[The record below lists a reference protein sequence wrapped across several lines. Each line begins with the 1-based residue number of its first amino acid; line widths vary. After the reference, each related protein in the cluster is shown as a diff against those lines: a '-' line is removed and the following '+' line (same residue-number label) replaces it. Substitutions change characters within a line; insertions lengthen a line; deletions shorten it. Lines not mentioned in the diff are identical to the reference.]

1 MNDHKRKYNLKSDSE
16 NSTMNRRTFLSKTAQ
31 GIAGV
36 AAASLISDKI
46 FSMPNIRNNAIAN
59 KIFVLG
65 IDGMDP
71 GLLKHFIQKGEM
83 PTFQRWMRNG
93 YFGPLG
99 TTTPPQSPVAWS
111 SFITGCN
118 PGGHGIFDFVHRD
131 PNTFI
136 PYLSTSRSYGAEK
149 ELKLGDWA
157 IPLKGGKVELL
168 RRGPAFWDV
177 LEENDIFASFF
188 KIPANFPVMPGKSKA
203 LSGMGTPDLLGTYGT
218 FTFFTDMQIPDADS
232 FTGGRVAPVQLKD
245 HATQCSLEGPPNS
258 YRTDQEN
265 TKIDFTVHR
274 DPVKPVVRIKIQNQ
288 ELVLNQGEW
297 SDWLP
302 VKFELMPMFAS
313 VQGIIRFYI
322 QEVHP
327 HFRLYVTPINID
339 PQDAN
344 LPICSPNG
352 YSKDVSRAI
361 GRFYTQGFPE
371 DTKALSNGIFSNE
384 EFLRQSNIVLEERLN
399 AFDHTLQQFH
409 EGLYFFYFSS
419 IDQNTH
425 MLWRNMD
432 KTHPLYEP
440 NASRKVKEAVYHF
453 YRSMDNV
460 LKQTL
465 SKMDNRS
472 KLIILSD
479 HGFKPFGREFHL
491 STWLVKQG
499 FTVMTDPSRM
509 HESEFYDYVDW
520 SRTKAFALGLN
531 SIYVN
536 VRGREVNGSVSYSN
550 INKVKKALIDAL
562 QKVRDPLNGKR
573 IVTRAYDSQ
582 AHFSGPYTKT
592 APDVVVGYN
601 SGYRISDEAVLG
613 KFPKEIVGFRK
624 DKWSA
629 DHCMDPGLVPGS
641 LLTNFEVTKENPA
654 IWDLAPSILKGFG
667 LDVPPE
673 MDGKPIF
680 S

>member
-1 MNDHKRKYNLKSDSE
+1 MKNFNDKKTKDDSVKM
-16 NSTMNRRTFLSKTAQ
+16 TMDRRAFLSKTAQ
-31 GIAGV
+31 GLAGI
-36 AAASLISDKI
+36 AAASLIGEKT
-46 FSMPNIRNNAIAN
+46 FSMPYIRNNAIAD

-71 GLLKHFIQKGEM
+71 VLLKRFVQQGEM
-83 PTFQRWMRNG
+83 PTFQKLMQKG

-118 PGGHGIFDFVHRD
+118 PGGHGIFDFIHRD
-131 PNTFI
+131 PSTFI
-136 PYLSTSRSYGAEK
+136 PYLSTSRSYDAEK
-149 ELKLGDWA
+149 ELKIGNWS

-168 RRGPAFWDV
+168 RRGPVFWDT
-177 LEENDIFASFF
+177 LEENDIFTSFF
-188 KIPANFPVMPGKSKA
+188 KIPANFPVVPSKSKMI
-203 LSGMGTPDLLGTYGT
+203 SGMGTPDLLGTYGT
-218 FTFFTDMQIPDADS
+218 FTFFTDVNIPDAES
-232 FTGGRVAPVQLKD
+232 FTGGRVVPVQLKD
-245 HATQCSLEGPPNS
+245 HTTRCTLEGPANS
-258 YRTDQEN
+258 YRTDKQN
-265 TKIDFTVHR
+265 TQIDFTVHR
-274 DPVKPVVRIKIQNQ
+274 DPVKSVVKINIQGQ

-302 VKFELMPMFAS
+302 VKFELMPLFAS
-313 VQGIIRFYI
+313 VQGIIRLYV

-327 HFRLYVTPINID
+327 HFRLYATPINID

-344 LPICSPNG
+344 LPICSPAG
-352 YSKDVSRAI
+352 YSKDLTDAI

-371 DTKALSNGIFSNE
+371 DTKALTHGIFSNE
-384 EFLRQSNIVLEERLN
+384 EFLNQSHIVLEERLN
-399 AFDHTLQQFH
+399 AFDHTLQQFN

-432 KTHPLYEP
+432 PTHPLYEQ
-440 NASRKVKEAVYHF
+440 NASKEVKEAVYGF

-479 HGFKPFGREFHL
+479 HGFAPFSREFHL
-491 STWLVKQG
+491 STWLVEKG
-499 FTVMTDPSRM
+499 FTVLTDPSKM
-509 HESEFYDYVDW
+509 HESQYYDYVDW

-531 SIYVN
+531 SVYIN
-536 VRGREVNGSVSYSN
+536 LRGREVEGSVAYGN
-550 INKVKKALIDAL
+550 MNQIKRELIEEL
-562 QKVRDPLNGKR
+562 QKARDPLNGRR
-573 IVTRAYDSQ
+573 IVTRAFDSQ
-582 AHFSGPYTKT
+582 THFSGPYTKT
-592 APDVVVGYN
+592 APDIIVGYN

-613 KFPKEIVGFRK
+613 KFPKGVVGFRK

-629 DHCMDPGLVPGS
+629 DHCMDPKLVPGT
-641 LLTNFEVTKENPA
+641 LITDFEVTKQKPA
-654 IWDLAPSILKGFG
+654 IWDLAPTILKGFG
-667 LDVPPE
+667 LDVPHE
-673 MDGKPIF
+673 MDGESVF